1 MILDKLNYNFNADRY
16 GITEEELEG
25 LELEKQVE
33 LVINKMEKY
42 IDEQMAAKNEFDDK
56 RNEHL
61 TLAEHYQK
69 ERSKAKGKADQA
81 STQLITFRKNFKERI
96 DLINYK
102 ANKK

>member
-1 MILDKLNYNFNADRY
+1 MLLDQLSYKINADRY
-16 GITEEELEG
+16 DITEQDLEG

-33 LVINKMEKY
+33 LVIDNIEKY
-42 IDEQMAAKNEFDDK
+42 IDEQTAAKNEYDEK

-69 ERSKAKGKADQA
+69 ERRKAKGLADQA
-81 STQLITFRKNFKERI
+81 RSQLVTFRKDFKDRI

-102 ANKK
+102 ANK